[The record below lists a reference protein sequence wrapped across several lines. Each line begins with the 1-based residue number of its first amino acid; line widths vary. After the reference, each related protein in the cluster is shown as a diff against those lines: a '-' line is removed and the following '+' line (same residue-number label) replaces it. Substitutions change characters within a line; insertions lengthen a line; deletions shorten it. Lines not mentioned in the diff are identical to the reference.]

1 MADPVASGFN
11 SIRFRG
17 LPLRQVT
24 TSLLDT
30 KLYAPRRRTGLVS
43 RPHLTDRVQL
53 GTQSKLTLVSAPAG
67 FGKSTL
73 LAEWLG
79 AAPAEG
85 TGTAWLSLDPGDN
98 QPFVFW
104 THVVAALQTAAP
116 AVGAAMLTL
125 LRSRDRSIEAVLAPL
140 LNELN
145 ALPHDLVLVLD
156 DYHTIDSPEIQD
168 GMAFLLEHLPTQV
181 HLVIASRADPALPL
195 ARLRAGGDLT
205 EIRAVDL
212 RFTPDEA
219 DAFLN
224 GVMTL
229 GLTAQDVAVLEGR
242 TEGWI
247 AAIQL
252 AGLSMQGRDDV
263 AGFIAQ
269 FAGDDRYIVDYLL
282 EEVLQLQPEHV
293 RTFLLETSI
302 LSRLNGS
309 LSDAVTGRS
318 GGKAMLEALERQNL
332 LLVPLDDRREW
343 YRYHH
348 LFADVLEARLR
359 DEQPGR
365 VAELHS
371 RATEWYE
378 QEGERGEAIR
388 HAIAGGDFGRAADL
402 IELAMPASG
411 RGRQEATLRRWLDA
425 LPDELIRDRPVLSNG
440 YAGSILVRG
449 ETEGVESRLRDA
461 ERWLEVMAAGAPGE
475 SVERPTAMVVAD
487 EDAFRR
493 LPGALAIH
501 RAGLAH
507 LRGDVPGTIAH
518 ARRALELIDA
528 DDDLGQG
535 AASALLGLA
544 YWTNGDLEAASSLY
558 AGALGRIEKAGFR
571 SDAIGVSLALADMR
585 IAQGRLHDAMRTFE
599 RGLDLADDQGGLTL
613 RGAADMHVGIS
624 EILRERDDL
633 AGAAQ
638 HLQQAMDL
646 GEANSLP
653 QNPYRSRVAAAGIRQ
668 AEGDREGALRLLA
681 EADRLYT
688 TDYSPEVRPVG
699 ALKARVWIANGRLSE
714 ARSWARERDLS
725 ADDELDYV
733 REFEHLAL
741 ARLIL
746 AEGVRDR
753 SDETIGAAIGLLD
766 RLLVAAEVGG
776 RTGSVIEILVV
787 QALARRA
794 ANDVPGALVSLDRA
808 VALAEPEGYVRVV
821 AGEGPAMTAL
831 LRLAAQQRD
840 ASSYLRRLLAATVTP
855 AARAPLGQPLIEP
868 LSERELDV
876 LRLLESELDGPDIAR
891 QLTVSVAT
899 VRTHTRNIYA
909 KLGVNSR
916 RTAVRRAAELGLLS
930 RTTDRRPS
938 A

>member
-1 MADPVASGFN
+1 MTS
-11 SIRFRG
+11 
-17 LPLRQVT
+17 
-24 TSLLDT
+24 SLLDT
-30 KLYAPRRRTGLVS
+30 KLYAPRRPTGLVS
-43 RPHLTDRVQL
+43 RPHLTDRVQR
-53 GTQSKLTLVSAPAG
+53 GAQSKLTLVSAPAG

-79 AAPAEG
+79 VAPAEG
-85 TGTAWLSLDPGDN
+85 SVTAWLSLDPGDN
-98 QPFVFW
+98 HPVTFW
-104 THVVAALQTAAP
+104 MHVIAALRTVAP
-116 AVGAAMLTL
+116 TVGSKSLTL
-125 LRSRDRSIEAVLAPL
+125 LESPDRSIESVLAPL

-145 ALPHDLVLVLD
+145 ALPDDLVLVLD
-156 DYHTIDSPEIQD
+156 DYHTIDSPEIQV
-168 GMAFLLEHLPTQV
+168 GMAYLLEHLPAQV
-181 HLVIASRADPALPL
+181 HLVIATRADPALPL
-195 ARLRAGGDLT
+195 ARLRAKGNLI
-205 EIRAVDL
+205 EIRAIDL

-219 DAFLN
+219 SAFLN

-263 AGFIAQ
+263 AGFIAR
-269 FAGDDRYIVDYLL
+269 FAGDDRYIVDYLV
-282 EEVLQLQPEHV
+282 EEVLQRQPEQV

-302 LSRLNGS
+302 LSRLNGP
-309 LSDAVTGRS
+309 LSDAVTGRD

-348 LFADVLEARLR
+348 LFGDVLEAHLR
-359 DEQPGR
+359 DERPADLPALHQR
-365 VAELHS
+365 AAEWFE
-371 RATEWYE
+371 RT
-378 QEGERGEAIR
+378 GERGEAIR
-388 HAIAGGDFGRAADL
+388 HAIAGTNFERAADL
-402 IELAMPASG
+402 IELALPASG

-425 LPDELIRDRPVLSNG
+425 LPDELIRARPVLSNG

-461 ERWLEVMAAGAPGE
+461 ERWLEVMAAGESGE
-475 SVERPTAMVVAD
+475 TIERPRAMVVAD

-501 RAGLAH
+501 RAGLAR
-507 LRGDVPGTIAH
+507 LRGDVAGTIAH

-558 AGALGRIEKAGFR
+558 AGALARIEKAGFR

-585 IAQGRLHDAMRTFE
+585 IAQGRLHDAMRTYE
-599 RGLDLADDQGGLTL
+599 RGLELAADQGGATL

-624 EILRERDDL
+624 EILRQRDDL
-633 AGAAQ
+633 AGAAR
-638 HLQQAMDL
+638 HLQQATDL
-646 GEANSLP
+646 GEANGLP

-668 AEGDREGALRLLA
+668 AEGDPEAALQLLA
-681 EADRLYT
+681 EADRLYA

-699 ALKARVWIANGRLSE
+699 ALKARVWIATGRLSE
-714 ARSWARERDLS
+714 ARSWARERGLS

-733 REFEHLAL
+733 REFEHITL

-746 AEGVRDR
+746 AREARDR
-753 SDETIGAAIGLLD
+753 SDDRIGEAIGLLE
-766 RLLVAAEVGG
+766 RLLVAAEGGG

-794 ANDVPGALVSLDRA
+794 RDDVPGALASLERA

-821 AGEGPAMTAL
+821 ADEGPTMAAL
-831 LRLAAQQRD
+831 LRLAAQGRN

-855 AARAPLGQPLIEP
+855 AARTAADQPLIEP

-891 QLTVSVAT
+891 ELTVSLAT
-899 VRTHTRNIYA
+899 VRTHTRNVYA
-909 KLGVNSR
+909 KLGVNNR
-916 RTAVRRAAELGLLS
+916 RAAVRRAAELGLLS
-930 RTTDRRPS
+930 RTRDRRPG

>member
-1 MADPVASGFN
+1 MTS
-11 SIRFRG
+11 
-17 LPLRQVT
+17 
-24 TSLLDT
+24 SLLDT
-30 KLYAPRRRTGLVS
+30 KLYAPRRPTGLVS
-43 RPHLTDRVQL
+43 RPHLTDRVQR
-53 GTQSKLTLVSAPAG
+53 GAQSKLTLVSAPAG

-79 AAPAEG
+79 VAPAEG
-85 TGTAWLSLDPGDN
+85 SVTAWLSLDPGDN
-98 QPFVFW
+98 HPVTFW
-104 THVVAALQTAAP
+104 MHVIAALRTVAP
-116 AVGAAMLTL
+116 TVGSKSLAL
-125 LRSRDRSIEAVLAPL
+125 LESPDRSIESVLAPL

-145 ALPHDLVLVLD
+145 ALPDDLVLVLD
-156 DYHTIDSPEIQD
+156 DYHTIDSPEIQV
-168 GMAFLLEHLPTQV
+168 GMAYLLEHLPAQV
-181 HLVIASRADPALPL
+181 HLVIATRADPALPL
-195 ARLRAGGDLT
+195 ARLRAKGNLI
-205 EIRAVDL
+205 EIRAIDL

-219 DAFLN
+219 SAFLN

-263 AGFIAQ
+263 AGFIAR
-269 FAGDDRYIVDYLL
+269 FAGDDRYIVDYLV
-282 EEVLQLQPEHV
+282 EEVLQRQPEQV

-302 LSRLNGS
+302 LSRLNGP
-309 LSDAVTGRS
+309 LSDAVTGRD

-348 LFADVLEARLR
+348 LFGDVLEAHLR
-359 DEQPGR
+359 DERPADLPALHQR
-365 VAELHS
+365 AAEWFE
-371 RATEWYE
+371 RT
-378 QEGERGEAIR
+378 GERGEAIR
-388 HAIAGGDFGRAADL
+388 HAIAGTNFERAADL
-402 IELAMPASG
+402 IELALPASG

-425 LPDELIRDRPVLSNG
+425 LPDELIRARPVLSNG

-461 ERWLEVMAAGAPGE
+461 ERWLEVMAAGESGE
-475 SVERPTAMVVAD
+475 TIERPRAMVVAD

-501 RAGLAH
+501 RAGLAR
-507 LRGDVPGTIAH
+507 LRGDVAGTIAH

-558 AGALGRIEKAGFR
+558 AGALARIEKAGFR

-585 IAQGRLHDAMRTFE
+585 IAQGRLHDAMRTYE
-599 RGLDLADDQGGLTL
+599 RGLELAADQGGATL

-624 EILRERDDL
+624 EILRQCDDL
-633 AGAAQ
+633 AGAAR
-638 HLQQAMDL
+638 HLQQATDL
-646 GEANSLP
+646 GEANGLP

-668 AEGDREGALRLLA
+668 AEGDPEAALQLLA
-681 EADRLYT
+681 EADRLYA

-699 ALKARVWIANGRLSE
+699 ALKARVWIATGRLSE
-714 ARSWARERDLS
+714 ARSWARERGLS

-733 REFEHLAL
+733 REFEHITM

-746 AEGVRDR
+746 AREARDR
-753 SDETIGAAIGLLD
+753 SDDRIGDAIGLLE
-766 RLLVAAEVGG
+766 RLLVAAEGGG

-794 ANDVPGALVSLDRA
+794 RNDVPGALASLERA

-821 AGEGPAMTAL
+821 ADEGPTMAAL
-831 LRLAAQQRD
+831 LRLAAQRRN
-840 ASSYLRRLLAATVTP
+840 ASRYLRRLLAATVTP
-855 AARAPLGQPLIEP
+855 AARTPADQPLIEP

-891 QLTVSVAT
+891 ELTVSLAT
-899 VRTHTRNIYA
+899 VRTHTRNVYA
-909 KLGVNSR
+909 KLGVNNR
-916 RTAVRRAAELGLLS
+916 RAAVRRATELGLLS
-930 RTTDRRPS
+930 RTRDRRPG